1 MTKPDPESDGD
12 AGPQIL
18 PDGTS
23 VNIAWGNRSVKTQR
37 GWYWS
42 IPGSRNAGPFLT
54 SRAALEDAYQ
64 ASKAGSQTTAELLRE
79 AKIEHR
85 RVRGETR
92 TIHQN
97 LLHRLIAEIER
108 LQAGNR
114 PSTEKPMPTGTDE
127 PVFWLRAKDDAALH
141 ALMIYGSRCRQI
153 GSSVEHLAKVRA
165 VTREFER
172 WRDENPEKCKVP
184 D

>member
-108 LQAGNR
+108 LQ
-114 PSTEKPMPTGTDE
+114 TEKPMPTGTDE
-127 PVFWLRAKDDAALH
+127 PVFRIRAKDDAALH
-141 ALMIYGSRCRQI
+141 TLAVYESRCRQI
-153 GSSVEHLAKVRA
+153 GCSPEYLAKIQA
-165 VTREFER
+165 VIDEFGR
-172 WRDENPEKCKVP
+172 WRANNPKKCKVP